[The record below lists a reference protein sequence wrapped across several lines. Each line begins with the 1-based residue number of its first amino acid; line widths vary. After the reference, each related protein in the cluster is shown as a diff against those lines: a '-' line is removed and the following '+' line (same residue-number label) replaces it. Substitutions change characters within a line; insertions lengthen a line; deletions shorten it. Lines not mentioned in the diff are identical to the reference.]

1 MELIQSFDS
10 LTEVVNSYST
20 CQKRKIWACW
30 KQLNILKQMLN
41 FHRRKTSII
50 YCKLLLIGD
59 TADNCYT
66 SRWQVI
72 ISSWKMNVGN
82 HCVLFSKCT
91 AELSSKAEFSPCSKV
106 IALPFDLSF
115 TDGWTIK
122 WLSSYCDNSCLL
134 YFVSIIKSQSNLQW
148 KSVLLLLL
156 PRKSRS
162 KVTCP
167 AYQGWIRKGQ
177 ESA

>member
-1 MELIQSFDS
+1 
-10 LTEVVNSYST
+10 
-20 CQKRKIWACW
+20 
-30 KQLNILKQMLN
+30 MLN
-41 FHRRKTSII
+41 FHRKRTSII
-50 YCKLLLIGD
+50 CCKLLLISD
-59 TADNCYT
+59 IADSCYT
-66 SRWQVI
+66 SRWQII

-91 AELSSKAEFSPCSKV
+91 AERSSKAKFSYHSKV

-115 TDGWTIK
+115 IDGWKTE

-162 KVTCP
+162 KFTCL
-167 AYQGWIRKGQ
+167 AHRGWIKNGQVSASNKIRLGCLVGQDVSCAQ
-177 ESA
+177 ESAEGKVSFISS